1 MRSFTVAR
9 TPEVGVGFHCVT
21 DDQVTLSGVH
31 VPGPDRSGPDPSAS
45 DPSGPDPSGPDLS
58 VPDLSGPV
66 GAFVLAHG
74 FTHGIDKP
82 ATRAAIA
89 AFAAHGP
96 VVAADFRGHGRSGG
110 RSSVGRDEVLD
121 LDAVVRWTRA
131 AGHGPVTVVGFSMG
145 AAVAVRQAALGTD
158 RPDAVV
164 AVSAPSRWYVRESAP
179 MRRLHW
185 LLEHPLAVQMGAALG
200 VRLGEPWLDLP
211 PSPVEAVPLI
221 TAPLLLVHG
230 TEDDYFGPPH
240 AIALQDASAA
250 AELWIEPGMG
260 HGETAL
266 TPALAGRIAGWSART
281 LAGAPGTVRPGP
293 ARA

>member
-9 TPEVGVGFHCVT
+9 TPGAGVGFHCTT
-21 DDQVTLSGVH
+21 DDDVTLAGEH
-31 VPGPDRSGPDPSAS
+31 VSGPA
-45 DPSGPDPSGPDLS
+45 GA
-58 VPDLSGPV
+58 

-74 FTHGIDKP
+74 FTHGIAKP

-89 AFAAHGP
+89 AFARHGA

-110 RSSVGRDEVLD
+110 RSSVGRDEILD

-131 AGHGPVTVVGFSMG
+131 AGYESVTVVGFSMG
-145 AAVAVRQAALGTD
+145 AAIAVRHAALGAA

-164 AVSAPSRWYVRESAP
+164 AVSAPSRWYVRESVP

-200 VRLGEPWLDLP
+200 VRLGEPWQDLP
-211 PSPVEAVPLI
+211 PSPVETAAQI
-221 TAPLLLVHG
+221 TIPLLLVHG

-240 AIALQDASAA
+240 AIALQDASPSG
-250 AELWIEPGMG
+250 ELWIEPGMG

-266 TPALAGRIAGWSART
+266 TAELASRIAGWSAT
-281 LAGAPGTVRPGP
+281 ALTAGEVR
-293 ARA
+293 A

>member
-9 TPEVGVGFHCVT
+9 TPGVGVGFHCRT
-21 DDQVTLSGVH
+21 DDAVPLSGVH
-31 VPGPDRSGPDPSAS
+31 VAGPAHT
-45 DPSGPDPSGPDLS
+45 
-58 VPDLSGPV
+58 

-74 FTHGIDKP
+74 FTHGNGKP

-89 AFAAHGP
+89 AFAQHGA

-131 AGHGPVTVVGFSMG
+131 AGYPSVTVVGFSMG
-145 AAVAVRQAALGTD
+145 AAVAVRHAALGAD

-164 AVSAPSRWYVRESAP
+164 AVSAPSRWYVRESVP

-200 VRLGEPWLDLP
+200 VRLGEPWQDLP
-211 PSPVEAVPLI
+211 PSPVEAAAQVTVPM
-221 TAPLLLVHG
+221 LLVHG

-240 AIALQDASAA
+240 AIALQDASRSG
-250 AELWIEPGMG
+250 ELWIEPGMG

-266 TPALAGRIAGWSART
+266 TPELAARIAGWSAT
-281 LAGAPGTVRPGP
+281 APTPDEVP
-293 ARA
+293 A

>member
-1 MRSFTVAR
+1 VSLTGMHVAG
-9 TPEVGVGFHCVT
+9 PT
-21 DDQVTLSGVH
+21 D
-31 VPGPDRSGPDPSAS
+31 A
-45 DPSGPDPSGPDLS
+45 
-58 VPDLSGPV
+58 

-74 FTHGIDKP
+74 FTHGIAKP
-82 ATRAAIA
+82 ATRAAII
-89 AFAAHGP
+89 AFARHGA

-131 AGHGPVTVVGFSMG
+131 AGYPTVTVVGFSMG

-158 RPDAVV
+158 PPDAAV
-164 AVSAPSRWYVRESAP
+164 AVSAPSRWYVRESVP

-185 LLEHPLAVQMGAALG
+185 LLEHPLAVPMGAALG
-200 VRLGEPWLDLP
+200 VRLGEPWKDLP
-211 PSPVEAVPLI
+211 PSPVEAAERI

-240 AIALQDASAA
+240 AIALQDASRSG
-250 AELWIEPGMG
+250 ELWIEPGMG

-266 TPALAGRIAGWSART
+266 TPELAARIAHW
-281 LAGAPGTVRPGP
+281 AGGALTSDEIP
-293 ARA
+293 A

>member
-9 TPEVGVGFHCVT
+9 TPEPGVGFHCTT
-21 DDQVTLSGVH
+21 DDDVTLSGVH
-31 VPGPDRSGPDPSAS
+31 VPGPVDAA
-45 DPSGPDPSGPDLS
+45 
-58 VPDLSGPV
+58 
-66 GAFVLAHG
+66 AFVLAHG

-89 AFAAHGP
+89 AFARHGA

-131 AGHGPVTVVGFSMG
+131 AGHPSVTVVGFSMG
-145 AAVAVRQAALGTD
+145 AAVAVRHAALGTD

-164 AVSAPSRWYVRESAP
+164 AVSAPSRWYVRESVP

-185 LLEHPLAVQMGAALG
+185 LLEHPLAVQLGAALG
-200 VRLGEPWLDLP
+200 VRLGEPWTDLP
-211 PSPVEAVPLI
+211 PSPVEVAAQISVPF
-221 TAPLLLVHG
+221 LLVHG

-240 AIALQDASAA
+240 AIALQDASRSG
-250 AELWIEPGMG
+250 ELWIEPGMG

-266 TPALAGRIAGWSART
+266 TPELAARIAEWSTAGRAADE
-281 LAGAPGTVRPGP
+281 VP
-293 ARA
+293 A

>member
-9 TPEVGVGFHCVT
+9 TPEAGAGFHCIT
-21 DDQVTLSGVH
+21 DDRVTLSGVH
-31 VPGPDRSGPDPSAS
+31 VPGPE
-45 DPSGPDPSGPDLS
+45 
-58 VPDLSGPV
+58 V
-66 GAFVLAHG
+66 GAAPAGAVVLAHG
-74 FTHGIDKP
+74 FTHGIGKP
-82 ATRAAIA
+82 ATRAAIE

-110 RSSVGRDEVLD
+110 RSSVGRDEVQD

-131 AGHGPVTVVGFSMG
+131 AGYPSVTVVGFSMG
-145 AAVAVRQAALGTD
+145 AAVAIRHAALGTD
-158 RPDAVV
+158 PPDAVV

-185 LLEHPLAVQMGAALG
+185 LLEHPLAVPMGAALG
-200 VRLGEPWLDLP
+200 VRLGEPWRDLP
-211 PSPVEAVPLI
+211 PSPVEAAALV
-221 TAPLLLVHG
+221 TVPLLLVHG

-250 AELWIEPGMG
+250 GELWIEPGMG

-266 TPALAGRIAGWSART
+266 TPALADRIAAWAD
-281 LAGAPGTVRPGP
+281 LNLVAHPAGDVP
-293 ARA
+293 A

>member
-9 TPEVGVGFHCVT
+9 TPEAGVGFQCIT
-21 DDQVTLSGVH
+21 DDHVTLSGVH
-31 VPGPDRSGPDPSAS
+31 VPGPGSGS
-45 DPSGPDPSGPDLS
+45 DPTNRPA
-58 VPDLSGPV
+58 

-74 FTHGIDKP
+74 FTHGIEKP
-82 ATRAAIA
+82 ATRAAIE
-89 AFAAHGP
+89 AFAAYGP

-131 AGHGPVTVVGFSMG
+131 AGHPSVTVVGFSLG
-145 AAVAVRQAALGTD
+145 AAVAVRHAALGAD

-164 AVSAPSRWYVRESAP
+164 AVSAPSRWYVRESVP

-200 VRLGEPWLDLP
+200 VRLGEPWRDLP
-211 PSPVEAVPLI
+211 PSPVEAAALI

-240 AIALQDASAA
+240 AIALQDASTAG
-250 AELWIEPGMG
+250 ELWIEPGMG

-266 TPALAGRIAGWSART
+266 TPALAARIAGWAQSNLAARP
-281 LAGAPGTVRPGP
+281 PGDVP
-293 ARA
+293 A